1 MSKNNLFIGNA
12 SGKIGDVVLYN
23 ARGQQIARKYNPSPH
38 NPQSPAQLLQRVVMK
53 TSSLGY
59 SFMQAICDHSFQGYA
74 PGTESQ
80 SRFTQL
86 NIAQMRLQLAD
97 YINSGDPDEILGC
110 LETNFA
116 AKDASLPEM
125 YPFIISDGSLPQLTV
140 SVHGDSTRAFGAVT
154 GTVTLQADAS
164 YAEVCES
171 FGLLPGDQLTFMGL
185 TCDDT
190 EEGAQSKF
198 NSFRY
203 ARVILSPSDGDMT
216 SAFIDTGTHAINK
229 PNPRNEGDVTISL
242 DDDKMLFTLGFIDP
256 TPDSPNSLA
265 AVAVIVSR
273 WSGSVWQR
281 SRALLV
287 LRPYAGSN
295 TWRLHWDHGEDYMS
309 DAIASYQRDAGRST
323 RYLNQ
328 AGADF

>member
-1 MSKNNLFIGNA
+1 MAKNNPFIGNA
-12 SGKIGDVVLYN
+12 SGKIGDIVLYN
-23 ARGQQIARKYNPSPH
+23 ARGQQIVRKYNPSPH
-38 NPQSPAQLLQRVVMK
+38 NPQSPAQLLQRVVLK

-59 SFMQAICDHSFQGYA
+59 SFLQAITDHSFQGYA

-80 SRFTQL
+80 SRFTKL
-86 NIAQMRLQLAD
+86 NVAMMRLQLAD
-97 YINSGDPDEILGC
+97 YINSGDPEEILSC
-110 LETNFA
+110 AESNFSA
-116 AKDASLPEM
+116 SDASLPEM
-125 YPFIISDGSLPQLTV
+125 MPFIVSDGSLPQLVV
-140 SVHGDSTRAFGAVT
+140 SVAGDSTRALGAVT
-154 GTVTLQADAS
+154 GTVTLEADAS

-171 FGLLPGDQLTFMGL
+171 FGLMPGDQLTFLGL

-190 EEGAQSKF
+190 EAGSQSKF

-216 SAFIDTGTHAINK
+216 SDFIDTGNHAINK

-242 DDDKMLFTLGFIDP
+242 DGNKMLFTLGFIDP
-256 TPDSPNSLA
+256 TPESPNSLA

-281 SRALLV
+281 SRAQLV
-287 LRPYAGSN
+287 LRPYTGSVA
-295 TWRLHWDHGEDYMS
+295 WKLKWDHGEDYMS
-309 DAIASYQRDAGRST
+309 DAIASYQRDTGKST

>member
-1 MSKNNLFIGNA
+1 MAKNNLFLGNA
-12 SGKIGDVVLYN
+12 SGKIGDVVVYT

-38 NPQSPAQLLQRVVMK
+38 NPQTPIQLLQRVVLK

-59 SFMQAICDHSFQGYA
+59 SFMQAICDHSFQGAA

-80 SRFTQL
+80 SSFTKL
-86 NIAQMRLQLAD
+86 NVAQMRLQLAD
-97 YINSGDPDEILGC
+97 YINSGNPEEILGC
-110 LETNFA
+110 LEANFSA
-116 AKDASLPEM
+116 SDASLPEM
-125 YPFIISDGSLPQLTV
+125 MPFIVSDGSLPQLVVTV
-140 SVHGDSTRAFGAVT
+140 AGDSTRAFGAVT
-154 GTVTLQADAS
+154 GTVTLQTDAS
-164 YAEVCES
+164 YAEVCAS
-171 FGLLPGDQLTFMGL
+171 FGLLPGDQLTFLGL

-190 EEGAQSKF
+190 EAGSQSKF

-216 SAFIDTGTHAINK
+216 SAFIDTGNNVINK
-229 PNPRNEGDVTISL
+229 PNPRNEGDVTVSL

-256 TPDSPNSLA
+256 TPESPNSLA

-281 SRALLV
+281 SRAQLV
-287 LRPYAGSN
+287 LRPYTGSD
-295 TWRLHWDHGEDYMS
+295 TWKLRWDHGEDYMS
-309 DAIASYQRDAGRST
+309 DAIASYQRDTGRST

>member
-1 MSKNNLFIGNA
+1 MAKNNLFLGNA

-38 NPQSPAQLLQRVVMK
+38 NPQSPAQLLQRVVLK

-59 SFMQAICDHSFQGYA
+59 SFMQAICDHSFQGYT

-86 NIAQMRLQLAD
+86 NVAQMRLQLAD
-97 YINSGDPDEILGC
+97 YINSGDPEEILSC

-116 AKDASLPEM
+116 AADASLPEM
-125 YPFIISDGSLPQLTV
+125 MPFIVSDGSLPQLNV
-140 SVHGDSTRAFGAVT
+140 GFIGT
-154 GTVTLQADAS
+154 GTFAYGKLDPGQGTLSSTTTYADI
-164 YAEVCES
+164 CDL
-171 FGLLPGDQLTFMGL
+171 FGLVAGDQLTFIGL
-185 TCDDT
+185 SCDDT
-190 EEGAQSKF
+190 EEGSASKF
-198 NSFRY
+198 NGFRY

-216 SAFIDTGTHAINK
+216 STFLAQGGGINK
-229 PNPRNEGDVTISL
+229 PNPRNEGEITISFNADTIQFALGYIDVTSE
-242 DDDKMLFTLGFIDP
+242 
-256 TPDSPNSLA
+256 SANSLA

-281 SRALLV
+281 SRAQLV
-287 LRPYAGSN
+287 LRPYTGAD
-295 TWRLHWDHGEDYMS
+295 TWRLKWDHGEDYMA
-309 DAIASYQRDAGRST
+309 DAIASYQRDTGRST

>member
-1 MSKNNLFIGNA
+1 MAKNNVFLGNA
-12 SGKIGDVVLYN
+12 SGKIGDIVLYN

-38 NPQSPAQLLQRVVMK
+38 NPQSPAQLLQRVVLK

-86 NIAQMRLQLAD
+86 NVAQMRLQLAD
-97 YINSGDPDEILGC
+97 YINSGDPAEILSC
-110 LETNFA
+110 AESNYA
-116 AKDASLPEM
+116 ASDASLPEM
-125 YPFIISDGSLPQLTV
+125 MPFIISDGSLPQLNV
-140 SVHGDSTRAFGAVT
+140 GFIGNGSFAYGKLEPGQ
-154 GTVTLQADAS
+154 GTLSATTTYADI
-164 YAEVCES
+164 CDL
-171 FGLLPGDQLTFMGL
+171 FGLVAGDQLTFIGL
-185 TCDDT
+185 SCDDT
-190 EEGAQSKF
+190 EAGAQSKF
-198 NSFRY
+198 NGFRY

-216 SAFIDTGTHAINK
+216 STFLAEGGGINK
-229 PNPRNEGDVTISL
+229 PNPRNEGDVTLS
-242 DDDKMLFTLGFIDP
+242 FTADAIQFAMGYIDVP
-256 TPDSPNSLA
+256 SETVYSLA

-281 SRALLV
+281 SRAQLV
-287 LRPYAGSN
+287 LRPYTGSD
-295 TWRLHWDHGEDYMS
+295 TWRLKWDHGEDYMS
-309 DAIASYQRDAGRST
+309 DAIASYQRDTGRST

>member
-1 MSKNNLFIGNA
+1 MAKNNLFLGNA
-12 SGKIGDVVLYN
+12 SGKIGDVVLYQ

-38 NPQSPAQLLQRVVMK
+38 NPQTPIQLLQRVVLK

-59 SFMQAICDHSFQGYA
+59 SFMQAICDHSFQGAA

-80 SRFTQL
+80 SIFTKL
-86 NIAQMRLQLAD
+86 NVAQMRLQLAD
-97 YINSGDPDEILGC
+97 YINSGNPEEILSC
-110 LETNFA
+110 AESNFA
-116 AKDASLPEM
+116 ASDASLPEM
-125 YPFIISDGSLPQLTV
+125 MPFIVSDGSLPQLVVTV
-140 SVHGDSTRAFGAVT
+140 AGDSTRAFGAVT

-164 YAEVCES
+164 YAEVCAS
-171 FGLLPGDQLTFMGL
+171 FGLLPGDQLTFLGL

-190 EEGAQSKF
+190 EAGSQSKF

-216 SAFIDTGTHAINK
+216 SAFIDTGNHVINK

-256 TPDSPNSLA
+256 TPESPNSLA

-281 SRALLV
+281 SRAQLV
-287 LRPYAGSN
+287 LRPYAGSD
-295 TWRLHWDHGEDYMS
+295 TWRLKWDHGEDYMS
-309 DAIASYQRDAGRST
+309 DAIASYQRDTGRST